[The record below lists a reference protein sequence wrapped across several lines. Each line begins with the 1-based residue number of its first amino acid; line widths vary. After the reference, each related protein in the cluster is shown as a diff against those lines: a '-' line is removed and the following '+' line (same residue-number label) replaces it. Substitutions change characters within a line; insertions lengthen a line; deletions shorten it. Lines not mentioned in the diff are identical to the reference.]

1 LTYAKGMIGARWL
14 AVDDNNDAL
23 EFSLEIKGENEQ
35 GWKPLKDKIKDRY
48 YSFDA
53 TAFGDGKYQ
62 VRVTASDSIANP
74 LNQGLSA
81 QGVSAPFLIDNTA
94 PRILDLGAS
103 PAGGR
108 VNLRFKASDSAS
120 VVNKTEISLNGGD
133 WRLIDPTVRL
143 ADSKDLEFQLL
154 VDRPGAG
161 ELTIAVRVTDE
172 FDNQSVEKVT
182 IR

>member
-1 LTYAKGMIGARWL
+1 MIGARWL
-14 AVDDNNDAL
+14 AVDENNDAL

-94 PRILDLGAS
+94 PKILELGAS

-108 VNLRFKASDSAS
+108 VNLRFKASDAGS
-120 VVNKTEISLNGGD
+120 VVSKAEISLNGSD